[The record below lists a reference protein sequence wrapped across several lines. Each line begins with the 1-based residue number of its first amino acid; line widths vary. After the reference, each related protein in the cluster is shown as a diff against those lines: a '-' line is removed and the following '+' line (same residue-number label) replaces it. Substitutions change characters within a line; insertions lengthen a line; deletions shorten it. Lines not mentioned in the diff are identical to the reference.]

1 MALKRIV
8 SVLTIVAS
16 FCICCGSFST
26 LYAQDGAAG
35 RGKQLTSAAGRGS
48 QLTSAAG
55 RGSQTAGRDRLP
67 ENIEQSEEYNTNDN
81 YYSIGTKLNGDY
93 IETPTIMMPDEY
105 NKWSMDRSLKA
116 YFRTKNQET
125 FEQDGHEQFDFT
137 NIHFDLGPAEKIFG
151 PGGVQIKTQ
160 GSATIKVGG
169 DHKLINNPTLSPQN
183 RTTGGFDFDMKIN
196 INVNAKVGDKIDMTL
211 KYNTESTFD
220 FDAKNIKLKY
230 EGRDDEIIRL
240 IEAGNISFPTNSK
253 LIQGAQSLFGVRTD
267 LQFGKLKLQ
276 MVLSQKN
283 SSSKQVSSKGGNQ
296 ITDFEIDV
304 ADYDENRHF
313 FLSHFFRDT
322 YDNNMSMLPTI
333 LSGITITRIEL
344 WVTNKR
350 SNYSSPR
357 NFVAFTDLA
366 ENQHISNSRWHAT
379 AQASAVP
386 YNNANDLYQKVTT
399 GELSGIRDIDQVA
412 SVLDN
417 VLTGGDDYEKISNAR
432 RLESSEYTLNS
443 TLGYVSLNTAL
454 TADEVLAV
462 AFEYNYNG
470 QVYQVGEF
478 STDVPE
484 TSQSL
489 VLKLIK
495 SNSNAPGT
503 GTWDLMMKNVYSLGS
518 GQLTQNGFS
527 LDVAYLNDS
536 TGCYIKYLPE
546 QELKGVPLV
555 EFFGLDRL
563 DQKGNARSD
572 GEFDFIEG
580 YTVLSSKGRIIFP
593 VAEPFGEYLESK
605 AGSAAEK
612 YVFNEL
618 YDSTKVVSGRLASKN
633 KFALTGYYAG
643 SAKNEIMLNATNI
656 PQGSVKVTAGGT
668 TLVENSDYI
677 VDYSIGR
684 VTIINQSIIDAG
696 TAVNVSLESNTQYS
710 VQRKTM
716 AGMNLIY
723 DATPNLKLTGT
734 LLHMNEKPLTSKV
747 EMGNEPL
754 VNTMWGAGIDW
765 KHQSRGITKVLDWLP
780 FVDATAPSSI
790 SFNAEVAGLISKVS
804 DKVQGNASYIDDFE
818 SAESSIDISNP
829 TAWSLSS
836 IPYGE
841 EGFNLTNDISIGYHR
856 ALLNWFTV
864 DPLFTRRNS
873 MLTPAHLKAD
883 LDQLSNHFI
892 REVYER
898 ELYPNKESTSSESTT
913 LRVLNLAFYP
923 DERGPYNL
931 NTNLDSDGHL
941 YDAEKN
947 WGGIM
952 RRLSTTNFEAA
963 NIEYIEFWLMDPFV
977 YSVSGAEGGELY
989 FDLGEISEDVLKD
1002 GKKFFENGLPVDRD
1016 PAKYTETVWGRVPT
1030 TTSLIYAFDNNS
1042 INSRELQDVGL
1053 NGLSSEEERLFPTY
1067 ANYLNQI
1074 SGKVSASA
1082 YERFEQDP
1090 AGDTYHYFLGDDY
1103 DEQQLS
1109 VLDRYKRYNGT
1120 EGNSPN
1126 SDNISSRYNS
1136 AASTVPDVEDAN
1148 SDYTLDERE
1157 KFFQYKVSIRPADL
1171 EIGTN
1176 YIIDKRVVKS
1186 KLRNGNMEEVT
1197 WYRFRIPIDQY
1208 SRCVGGIRDF
1218 SSIRFARIWLKNF
1231 KETTH
1236 LRFGTLALKTSS
1248 WRNYEQA
1255 LASADNLHPL
1265 LSGEMTQ
1272 ASVNIEI
1279 NGDRRPVN
1287 YVVPPGVKRILDP
1300 AQTQLVQDNEQALS
1314 LRATDLAAGQSRAVY
1329 KKMSLDLR
1337 RYERLQMFTH
1347 AESLLGSSYE
1357 IQDEDISVFIRL
1369 GTDYTNNYYEYEIP
1383 LKVTPAGIY
1392 NGDSEVD
1399 RAIVWPEQNMLD
1411 IPIKLLSDVKT
1422 NRNRTGGADG
1432 EIYFEYDPSNPDNRI
1447 SIAGNPST
1455 GNVRAVMIG
1464 IRNNSRSKK
1473 DAEIWVNEL
1482 RLCGYESNG
1491 GMAAQSNLNVK
1502 LSDVATVDLSGQ
1514 MHTNGF
1520 GGLEQKVLERSVDD
1534 YYTYSITTNVD
1545 AGRFLPAKARVSV
1558 PIYYSYT
1565 KEKSSPRYN
1574 PFDTDVELKNSADS
1588 IKEFS
1593 STVNQSKNFSISG
1606 ARINISSKKPMPY
1619 DPANFK
1625 IDYSRSV
1632 EDNHSSIVE
1641 YQHQLDWKVGL
1652 TYQYSPKYKEWM
1664 PLAKVI
1670 KKAKPW
1676 TQPFKTIQINWL
1688 PQNIELGT
1696 DLHRTYTEVQERDV
1710 TTIMNGGKNEIPVRF
1725 SQQYYWNRNMSIRW
1739 DLLRSLKMNLTTST
1753 QAEVEEPYVVVNK
1766 ALYPDEYAMWKD
1778 SVRQSLSKMGSPLD
1792 FKQTFRASYQ
1802 IPLDKFPAFKW
1813 LKSDVSYNSSYGW
1826 KRGTTQQNG
1835 MDYGNSISNSRT
1847 VGANAKLDF
1856 ETLYDLIPGMDKF
1869 NADLSSLENKRSEE
1883 FNKKHPQNGK
1893 TVTKTTQQPVK
1904 GAPSVV
1910 SKNAQSQKAA
1920 TLSKPKQFSKEITLV
1935 PGQEMT
1941 VEHGQNSKKPIVKA
1955 LLPDGTEYKLKYKNI
1970 DNNTLALKT
1979 KDSATVRIIVRQEP
1993 QKKNNMSSGTKLF
2006 LMHTARFLMMIRQI
2020 SVTYKDN
2027 ASTSLPGF
2035 APKVGS
2041 IFGQNNSNGLAPGLA
2056 FAFGA
2061 TGPDFLQK
2069 ADENGWLIRAHDY
2082 SYTAQMQRNKDLQ
2095 VQAQLEP
2102 FKDFRIDLSAGWT
2115 DNSNKNTNIS
2125 FSSNTVTQTGTM
2137 SMTTVSIGS
2146 CFEGHSAKND
2156 YSSKT
2161 FERFVHNLDI
2171 VQQRVQAQYVGSKY
2185 PSQFAQAGETFN
2197 PESYGGVDKYSADVM
2212 IPAFLAAYTGRNA
2225 IKSSL
2230 DIFPKFYAMLP
2241 NWSITYSGLS
2251 KLPAFKRVFKSFN
2264 INHAYKSQFSIGQYS
2279 TFASYQEYMN
2289 GLGFISGV
2297 QDGNPIPSSMY
2308 NVNTVSINENFYPL
2322 IGLNCT
2328 FQNNLTAKLEYR
2340 KTRVLNLS
2348 MSAQQIMET
2357 TSDDIVFGA
2366 GYKIA
2371 GLKMLWAKPGEG
2383 RNKVSNDLNMNL
2395 DFSYR
2400 SQSALNRNIANL
2412 STMATSGNRAIK
2424 LSFTADYTWSRMLT
2438 MTLYYDYQNN
2448 FPLVATNSYPTST
2461 HDFGLSLKFSLV
2473 R

>member
-35 RGKQLTSAAGRGS
+35 RD
-48 QLTSAAG
+48 
-55 RGSQTAGRDRLP
+55 SQTAGRDRLP
-67 ENIEQSEEYNTNDN
+67 ENVEQAEEYNTADN
-81 YYSIGTKLNGDY
+81 YYSIGTKLGGNF

-105 NKWSMDRSLKA
+105 NRWSMERSMKE
-116 YFRTKNQET
+116 YFRAKNQET
-125 FEQDGHEQFDFT
+125 FQEEGHDKFDFT
-137 NIHFDLGPAEKIFG
+137 NMHFDLGPAEKIFG
-151 PGGVQIKTQ
+151 PGGVQVKTQ
-160 GSATIKVGG
+160 GSATIKIGG
-169 DHKLINNPTLSPQN
+169 DHKVVNNPALSPQN

-230 EGRDDEIIRL
+230 EGKDDEIIRL

-322 YDNNMSMLPTI
+322 YDHNMSMLPTVM
-333 LSGITITRIEL
+333 SGITITRIEL

-366 ENQHISNSRWHAT
+366 ENQHISNSHWQVEPGAP
-379 AQASAVP
+379 AIP
-386 YNNANDLYQKVTT
+386 YNNVNDLYSQVTA
-399 GELSGIRDIDQVA
+399 GPLSGIRDIDQVA
-412 SVLDN
+412 SVLEN
-417 VLTGGDDYEKISNAR
+417 VLNGDNDYEKISNAR

-443 TLGYVSLNTAL
+443 ALGYVSLNTAL

-462 AFEYNYNG
+462 AYEYNYNG

-518 GQLTQNGFS
+518 GQLSRNGFK

-536 TGCYIKYLPE
+536 TGCFIKYLPE
-546 QELKGVPLV
+546 PVLKEMPLV

-563 DQKGNARSD
+563 DQKENARSD
-572 GEFDFIEG
+572 GEFDFLEG

-593 VAEPFGEYLESK
+593 VVEPFGEYLESK
-605 AGSAAEK
+605 AGSSAEK

-618 YDSTKVVSGRLASKN
+618 YDSTKVVAGRLASKN
-633 KFALTGYYAG
+633 KFALTGQYSG
-643 SAKNEIMLNATNI
+643 SARNVISLNASNI
-656 PQGSVKVTAGGT
+656 PQGSVKVTAGGA

-677 VDYSIGR
+677 VDYSIGL
-684 VTIINQSIIDAG
+684 VTIINQNIIDAG
-696 TAVNVSLESNTQYS
+696 TAVNVSLESHTDYS
-710 VQRKTM
+710 MQRKTM

-734 LLHMNEKPLTSKV
+734 LLHMNERPLTSKV
-747 EMGNEPL
+747 VMGSEPL

-790 SFNAEVAGLISKVS
+790 TFNAEVAGLISKVS

-841 EGFNLTNDISIGYHR
+841 DGYSLTNDITTGYHR
-856 ALLNWFTV
+856 ALLNWFSV

-883 LDQLSNHFI
+883 LNQLSNHFI

-913 LRVLNLAFYP
+913 LRVLNLAYYP
-923 DERGPYNL
+923 AERGPYNL
-931 NTNLDSDGHL
+931 NTDLDSIGHL
-941 YDAEKN
+941 SQPGMS

-963 NIEYIEFWLMDPFV
+963 NIEYVEFWLMDPFV
-977 YSVSGAEGGELY
+977 YSGSESQGGELY
-989 FDLGEISEDVLKD
+989 LDLGEISEDVLKD

-1016 PAKYTETVWGRVPT
+1016 PSKYTETVWGRVPT
-1030 TTSLIYAFDNNS
+1030 TTSLVYAFDNNN

-1067 ANYLNQI
+1067 ASYLQTI
-1074 SGKVSASA
+1074 SGKLTADVYAA
-1082 YERFEQDP
+1082 FEQDP
-1090 AGDTYHYFLGDDY
+1090 SGDTYHYFLGDDY
-1103 DEQQLS
+1103 DDLQLS
-1109 VLDRYKRYNGT
+1109 VLDRYKHYNGT

-1126 SDNISSRYNS
+1126 SDNVASRYNS
-1136 AASTVPDVEDAN
+1136 AASSVPDVEDAN

-1157 KFFQYKVSIRPADL
+1157 KFFQYKVSIRPSDL

-1176 YIIDKRVVKS
+1176 YIVDKRVVKS

-1197 WYRFRIPIDQY
+1197 WFRFRIPIDQY
-1208 SRCVGGIRDF
+1208 TRCVGGIRDF

-1231 KETTH
+1231 TETTH
-1236 LRFGTLALKTSS
+1236 LRFGTLQLKTSS
-1248 WRNYEQA
+1248 WRNYEQP
-1255 LASADNLHPL
+1255 LASADNKTPQ

-1314 LRATDLAAGQSRAVY
+1314 LKATNLAAGQSRAVY
-1329 KKMSLDLR
+1329 KKMYLDLR
-1337 RYERLQMFTH
+1337 RYERVQMFSH
-1347 AESLLGSSYE
+1347 AESLLGAAQD
-1357 IQDEDISVFIRL
+1357 IQDGDISVFIRL

-1383 LKVTPAGIY
+1383 LKVTQPGIY
-1392 NGDSEVD
+1392 NGDNDAD
-1399 RAIVWPEQNMLD
+1399 RALVWPAQNMLD
-1411 IPIKLLSDVKT
+1411 IPIRLLSDVKT
-1422 NRNRTGGADG
+1422 NRNSSGINQDG
-1432 EIYFEYDPSNPDNRI
+1432 EIYSEYDPSNPDNRI
-1447 SIAGNPST
+1447 SVAGNPST
-1455 GNVRAVMIG
+1455 GNIRAVMIG
-1464 IRNNSRSKK
+1464 IRNNSKSKK

-1491 GMAAQSNLNVK
+1491 GMAAQSNLNIK
-1502 LSDVATVDLSGQ
+1502 LSDVATVDVSGQ

-1520 GGLEQKVLERSVDD
+1520 GGLEQKVLERSIDD
-1534 YYTYSITTNVD
+1534 YYTYSVTTNVD
-1545 AGRFLPAKARVSV
+1545 AGRFIPAKARVSV
-1558 PIYYSYT
+1558 PVYFSYT

-1588 IKEFS
+1588 VKEMAS
-1593 STVNQSKNFSISG
+1593 AVNERKNFSISG
-1606 ARINISSKKPMPY
+1606 ARINIASKKPMPY
-1619 DPANFK
+1619 DPANFR

-1632 EDNHSSIVE
+1632 EDNHSSTVE
-1641 YQHQLDWKVGL
+1641 YQHQLDWRVGL
-1652 TYQYSPKYKEWM
+1652 TYQYSPKYKQWM
-1664 PLAKVI
+1664 PFAKAI
-1670 KKAKPW
+1670 KKTTDW
-1676 TQPFKTIQINWL
+1676 TRTFKNIQVNWL
-1688 PQNIELGT
+1688 PQNIELST
-1696 DLHRTYTEVQERDV
+1696 DLHRTYSEIQERDV
-1710 TTIMNGGKNEIPVRF
+1710 NTILKGGGNEIPVRF
-1725 SQQYYWNRNMSIRW
+1725 SQQYYWNRKMSIRW
-1739 DLLRSLKMNLTTST
+1739 DLLRSLKMNLSTST
-1753 QAEVEEPYVVVNK
+1753 QAEVEEPYVAVNK
-1766 ALYPDEYAMWKD
+1766 ALYPDEYTMWKD
-1778 SVRQSLSKMGSPLD
+1778 SVRQSLSKMGAPLD
-1792 FKQTFRASYQ
+1792 FKQTFSASYQ
-1802 IPLDKFPAFKW
+1802 IPLDKFPAFTW
-1813 LKSDVSYNSSYGW
+1813 LRSDVNYNSNYGW
-1826 KRGTTQQNG
+1826 KRGTTQNNG
-1835 MDYGNSISNSRT
+1835 INYGNSISNSRT
-1847 VGANAKLDF
+1847 IGANARVDF

-1869 NADLSSLENKRSEE
+1869 KSDLDALEKKHSADFDR
-1883 FNKKHPQNGK
+1883 KHPQNGK
-1893 TVTKTTQQPVK
+1893 TVTKTVQK
-1904 GAPSVV
+1904 GAPAVAP
-1910 SKNAQSQKAA
+1910 KTAQSQKKAVV
-1920 TLSKPKQFSKEITLV
+1920 SKPKGFSQEITLV
-1935 PGQEMT
+1935 PGQEIT
-1941 VEHGQNSKKPIVKA
+1941 VEHGQNSKKTIVSA
-1955 LLPDGTEYKLKYKNI
+1955 VLADGSEYKLKYKTL
-1970 DNNTLALKT
+1970 DNNTLAVKS
-1979 KDSATVRIIVRQEP
+1979 KDSATIRVMVRPEP
-1993 QKKNNMSSGTKLF
+1993 HKQTTASDGTRLF
-2006 LMHTARFLMMIRQI
+2006 LMHTARFLMMVRQL

-2027 ASTSLPGF
+2027 ASTNLPGF
-2035 APKVGS
+2035 APKVGAVL
-2041 IFGQNNSNGLAPGLA
+2041 GQNNSDGLAPGLA
-2056 FAFGA
+2056 FAFGM
-2061 TGPDFLQK
+2061 TGPEFLQK
-2069 ADENGWLIRAHDY
+2069 ADENGWLVRQHDF

-2095 VQAQLEP
+2095 IQAQLEP
-2102 FKDFRIDLSAGWT
+2102 FNDFRIDVSAGW
-2115 DNSNKNTNIS
+2115 SNNANRNTQIVFNG
-2125 FSSNTVTQTGTM
+2125 SSNTRTGTM
-2137 SMTTVSIGS
+2137 SMTTVSIAS
-2146 CFEGHSAKND
+2146 CFEGHSARND
-2156 YSSKT
+2156 YASRT
-2161 FERFVHNLDI
+2161 FEKFVHNLDV
-2171 VQQRVQAQYVGSKY
+2171 VQARVQAQYAGAKY
-2185 PSQFAQAGETFN
+2185 PEPFAQAGQTFD
-2197 PESYGGVDKYSADVM
+2197 PQTYGGVDKYTADVM
-2212 IPAFLAAYTGRNA
+2212 IPAFLAAYTGA
-2225 IKSSL
+2225 DAHKYSL
-2230 DIFPKFYAMLP
+2230 DIFPKVFSMLP
-2241 NWSITYSGLS
+2241 NWSVTYSGLS

-2279 TFASYQEYMN
+2279 SFATFQEYMN

-2308 NVNTVSINENFYPL
+2308 NINTVSINESFYPL
-2322 IGLNCT
+2322 IGISCT
-2328 FQNNLTAKLEYR
+2328 FLNNLTAKAEYR

-2371 GLKMLWAKPGEG
+2371 GLKMLWARPGEG

-2438 MTLYYDYQNN
+2438 MSLYYDYQNN
-2448 FPLVATNSYPTST
+2448 FPLVATNAFPTST
-2461 HDFGLSLKFSLV
+2461 HDFGLSIKFSLV

>member
-1 MALKRIV
+1 MSLKRKVTVLVIV
-8 SVLTIVAS
+8 VS
-16 FCICCGSFST
+16 FCILCGSFSP
-26 LYAQDGAAG
+26 LYAQSARPAAQPQTTKSAQQSAKSATKSTKDG
-35 RGKQLTSAAGRGS
+35 RSE
-48 QLTSAAG
+48 
-55 RGSQTAGRDRLP
+55 LP
-67 ENIEQSEEYNTNDN
+67 ENLENSEEYNSKDN
-81 YYSIGTKLNGDY
+81 YYSVGTKLSGVY

-105 NKWSMDRSLKA
+105 NKWSMDRSMKA
-116 YFRTKNQET
+116 YFRAKNQET
-125 FEQDGHEQFDFT
+125 FEQEGHEQFDFT
-137 NIHFDLGPAEKIFG
+137 NMHFDLGPAEKIFG

-169 DHKLINNPTLSPQN
+169 DHKLVNNPTLSPQN

-230 EGRDDEIIRL
+230 EGKDDEIIRL

-253 LIQGAQSLFGVRTD
+253 LINGAQSLFGVRTD

-283 SSSKQVSSKGGNQ
+283 SSSQQVSSKGGNQ

-304 ADYDENRHF
+304 ANYDENRHF

-322 YDNNMSMLPTI
+322 YDRNMSMLPTI
-333 LSGITITRIEL
+333 MSGVTITRIEL

-366 ENQHISNSRWHAT
+366 ESQNISNSRWHA
-379 AQASAVP
+379 AAVASAVP
-386 YNNANDLYQKVTT
+386 YNNANDLYQTVTA
-399 GELSGIRDIDQVA
+399 GALSGIRDIDRVA

-417 VLTGGDDYEKISNAR
+417 VLNGGDDYEKISNAR

-443 TLGYVSLNTAL
+443 TLGYVSLNSAL
-454 TADEVLAV
+454 SADEVLAV

-484 TSQSL
+484 TSQAL

-518 GQLTQNGFS
+518 GQLAQNGFK
-527 LDVAYLNDS
+527 LDVDYLNDS
-536 TGCYIKYLPE
+536 TGCYIRYLPE
-546 QELKGVPLV
+546 QGLKETPLV

-572 GEFDFIEG
+572 GEFDFLEG
-580 YTVLSSKGRIIFP
+580 YTVISSKGRIIFP
-593 VAEPFGEYLESK
+593 VVEPFGEYLEDK
-605 AGSAAEK
+605 AGSVAEK

-618 YDSTKVVSGRLASKN
+618 YDSTKVVAGRLASKN
-633 KFALTGYYAG
+633 KFALIGHYAG

-677 VDYSIGR
+677 VDYSVGR

-710 VQRKTM
+710 MQRKTM
-716 AGMNLIY
+716 AGVNLVY

-754 VNTMWGAGIDW
+754 VNTMWGGGIDW

-804 DKVQGNASYIDDFE
+804 NKVQGNASYIDDFE

-841 EGFNLTNDISIGYHR
+841 EGYGLTNDVSIGYHR

-913 LRVLNLAFYP
+913 LRVLNLAYYP

-931 NTNLDSDGHL
+931 NTNLDSEGHL
-941 YDAEKN
+941 TDADKS

-952 RRLSTTNFEAA
+952 RRLTTTNFEAA

-977 YSVSGAEGGELY
+977 YSGSGAEGGELY
-989 FDLGEISEDVLKD
+989 LDLGEISEDVLKD

-1016 PAKYTETVWGRVPT
+1016 PSKYTETVWGRVPT
-1030 TTSLIYAFDNNS
+1030 ATSLVYAFDNND
-1042 INSRELQDVGL
+1042 IKSRELQDVGL

-1074 SGKVSASA
+1074 QGRLSATA
-1082 YERFEQDP
+1082 YERIEQDP

-1103 DEQQLS
+1103 DDLQLS
-1109 VLDRYKRYNGT
+1109 VLDRYKHYNGT

-1126 SDNISSRYNS
+1126 SDNTASRYNS

-1157 KFFQYKVSIRPADL
+1157 KFFQYKVSIRPADF

-1176 YIIDKRVVKS
+1176 YIVDKRVVKS

-1255 LASADNLHPL
+1255 LASADNEHPQ

-1279 NGDRRPVN
+1279 NGDRRPIN

-1300 AQTQLVQDNEQALS
+1300 VQTQLVQDNEQALS
-1314 LRATDLAAGQSRAVY
+1314 LKATNLAAGQSRAIY
-1329 KKMSLDLR
+1329 KKISLDLR

-1347 AESLLGSSYE
+1347 AESLLGSAYD
-1357 IQDEDISVFIRL
+1357 IQDGDISVFIRL

-1392 NGDSEVD
+1392 NGDSETD
-1399 RAIVWPEQNMLD
+1399 RTIVWPQQNMLD

-1432 EIYFEYDPSNPDNRI
+1432 GIYFEYDPSHPDNRI
-1447 SIAGNPST
+1447 SVAGNPST

-1464 IRNNSRSKK
+1464 IRNNSQSKK

-1482 RLCGYESNG
+1482 RLSGYESNG
-1491 GMAAQSNLNVK
+1491 GMAAQSNLNIK

-1520 GGLEQKVLERSVDD
+1520 GGLEQKVLERSIDD

-1545 AGRFLPAKARVSV
+1545 AGRFLPAKARVSIPV
-1558 PIYYSYT
+1558 YYSYT
-1565 KEKSSPRYN
+1565 EEKSSPRYN

-1588 IKEFS
+1588 IKEMS
-1593 STVNQSKNFSISG
+1593 STVNRSKNFSISG
-1606 ARINISSKKPMPY
+1606 ARVNIQSKKPMPY
-1619 DPANFK
+1619 DPANFR

-1632 EDNHSSIVE
+1632 EDNHSSTVE
-1641 YQHQLDWKVGL
+1641 YQHELDWRVGL
-1652 TYQYSPKYKEWM
+1652 TYQYSPKYKQWI
-1664 PLAKVI
+1664 PFAKVI
-1670 KKAKPW
+1670 KKNKPW
-1676 TQPFKTIQINWL
+1676 NQPFRTLQVNWL
-1688 PQNIELGT
+1688 PQNLELST
-1696 DLHRTYTEVQERDV
+1696 DLHRTYSEVQERDLTAV
-1710 TTIMNGGKNEIPVRF
+1710 MNGGRNEIPVRF
-1725 SQQYYWNRNMSIRW
+1725 SQQYYWNRKMSLRW
-1739 DLLRSLKMNLTTST
+1739 DLFRSLKMNLSTST
-1753 QAEVEEPYVVVNK
+1753 QAEVEEPYIVVNK
-1766 ALYPDEYAMWKD
+1766 ALYPDEYTMWRD

-1792 FKQTFRASYQ
+1792 FKQTFKASYQ
-1802 IPLDKFPAFKW
+1802 IPLDKFPAFTW

-1826 KRGTTQQNG
+1826 KRGTTQQDG
-1835 MDYGNSISNSRT
+1835 MNYGNSISNSRT
-1847 VGANAKLDF
+1847 IGANAKIDF
-1856 ETLYDLIPGMDKF
+1856 ETLYNLIPGMDKF
-1869 NADLSSLENKRSEE
+1869 NADLSALEKKRSDE
-1883 FNKKHPQNGK
+1883 FNAKHPQNGK
-1893 TVTKTTQQPVK
+1893 TVTKTAQKTPAK
-1904 GAPSVV
+1904 STPSAALH
-1910 SKNAQSQKAA
+1910 SAQSLKKS
-1920 TLSKPKQFSKEITLV
+1920 LVNKPKEFSKEITLV
-1935 PGQEMT
+1935 PGQEIT
-1941 VEHGQNSKKPIVKA
+1941 VEHGQNSKKPIVDA
-1955 LLPDGTEYKLKYKNI
+1955 LLADGAHYKLKYKCT
-1970 DNNTLALKT
+1970 DNNTITIKS
-1979 KDSATVRIIVRQEP
+1979 KDSAQIRIIVRTEP
-1993 QKKNNMSSGTKLF
+1993 QKQNNMNSTAKLF
-2006 LMHTARFLMMIRQI
+2006 MMHTAQFLMMVRQI

-2035 APKVGS
+2035 APKIGS
-2041 IFGQNNSNGLAPGLA
+2041 VFGQNNSNGLAPGLA

-2061 TGPDFLQK
+2061 TGPEFLQK
-2069 ADENGWLIRAHDY
+2069 ADENGWLVRAHDY

-2137 SMTTVSIGS
+2137 TMTTVSIAS
-2146 CFEGHSAKND
+2146 CFEGHSARNG

-2161 FERFVHNLDI
+2161 FEQFVHNLDI
-2171 VQQRVQAQYVGSKY
+2171 VQQRVQTKYNGTKY
-2185 PSQFAQAGETFN
+2185 PAQFAQAGETFN
-2197 PESYGGVDKYSADVM
+2197 PEAYGGVDKYSADVM

-2225 IKSSL
+2225 VKSPL
-2230 DIFPKFYAMLP
+2230 DVFPKFYAMLP
-2241 NWSITYSGLS
+2241 NWSVSYGGLA

-2264 INHAYKSQFSIGQYS
+2264 INHAYRSQFSIGQYS

-2289 GLGFISGV
+2289 GLGFITDV
-2297 QDGNPIPSSMY
+2297 QSGNPVPSSMY
-2308 NVNTVSINENFYPL
+2308 NINTVSINESFYPL
-2322 IGLNCT
+2322 IGVNCT
-2328 FQNNLTAKLEYR
+2328 FHNNLTAKLEYR

-2357 TSDDIVFGA
+2357 TSADIVFGA

-2371 GLKMLWAKPGEG
+2371 GLKMLWARPGEG

-2400 SQSALNRNIANL
+2400 SQSALNRSVAQL

-2438 MTLYYDYQNN
+2438 MSLYYDYQNN
-2448 FPLVATNSYPTST
+2448 FPLVATNAFPTST